1 MKTLYLMR
9 HGQTQYNV
17 EGRIQGWCDSPL
29 TEEGRDRA
37 SQVKAYLRDKG
48 LRDWAYLASSDL
60 KRAQDTLSLAQ
71 EPRGD
76 FHQLSGLREA
86 CFGQYEKQSR
96 DNLPREDFNRQI
108 KAAGGETIPEVQ
120 ERLIRTCSYIM
131 DQIEDGE
138 KAFAVAH
145 GRCIRLFADYWQ
157 AKEGRPK
164 VGEIANCSL
173 LVFNYDGQA
182 FTLEEILVP

>member
-29 TEEGRDRA
+29 TETGRDQA
-37 SQVKAYLRDKG
+37 SRVNSYLQAEG
-48 LRDWAYLASSDL
+48 LEDWAYLASSDL
-60 KRAQDTLSLAQ
+60 KRAQDTLALAQ
-71 EPRGD
+71 SPRED
-76 FHQLSGLREA
+76 FHLLSGLREA

-96 DNLPREDFNRQI
+96 DHLPREDFNRKI

-120 ERLIRTCSYIM
+120 ERLVRTCTYIM
-131 DQIEDGE
+131 EQIEEGE

-157 AKEGRPK
+157 AKQGQEA

-182 FTLEEILVP
+182 FQLKEIIVP